1 MGIYV
6 DNYFMGL
13 LLKKK
18 KKNRTR
24 KLDEI
29 KKKVL
34 EGKLFTGYYWIGR
47 YSWLSRTYL
56 LCVRKN
62 FTHVT
67 LKIMKA
73 QQFWQSQESCVLLQ
87 IPAKHQLCQQEQV
100 SEML

>member
-1 MGIYV
+1 M
-6 DNYFMGL
+6 
-13 LLKKK
+13 
-18 KKNRTR
+18 KKN
-24 KLDEI
+24 
-29 KKKVL
+29 VL

-47 YSWLSRTYL
+47 YSWLSWTYL
-56 LCVRKN
+56 LCMKKN